1 MHQLWEVKA
10 DHLFVL
16 HFFVSRAAVGVLGAM
31 YEKLGRMMGSSYP
44 DTIQNLI
51 KALKNAEVGTT

>member
-1 MHQLWEVKA
+1 M
-10 DHLFVL
+10 
-16 HFFVSRAAVGVLGAM
+16 GVLGAM

-51 KALKNAEVGTT
+51 KALKNAEVGIR